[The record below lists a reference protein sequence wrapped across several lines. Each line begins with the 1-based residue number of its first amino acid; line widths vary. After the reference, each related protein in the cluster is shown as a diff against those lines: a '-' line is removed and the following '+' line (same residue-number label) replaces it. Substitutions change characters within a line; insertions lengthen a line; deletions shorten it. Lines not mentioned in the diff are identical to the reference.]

1 MIVIAKSYADKKMLN
16 NCNIH
21 QRSGERMPL
30 ITIDGPQINDTEIKR
45 KLVKEMTEAAV
56 EAYKLPVESIVVL
69 IKETLPE
76 NVSVGGQLISD
87 RKV

>member
-1 MIVIAKSYADKKMLN
+1 
-16 NCNIH
+16 
-21 QRSGERMPL
+21 MPL

-69 IKETLPE
+69 IKETQPE